1 MQFLLRDKELH
12 LSEKTINYG
21 DLSIQAVLSE
31 KTIKLGLQVMIG
43 HNNFASFDHKHH
55 KYLYINAS
63 LTSGRKKYFLNPVL
77 E

>member
-1 MQFLLRDKELH
+1 VQSLQREGGLH

-31 KTIKLGLQVMIG
+31 KTIKLGLQVIIG
-43 HNNFASFDHKHH
+43 HNNLASFDHKHR

-63 LTSGRKKYFLNPVL
+63 LTSGRKKYFLNPVH